1 MEPNGEKDIFDRL
14 MTLPLLRRFQPFF
27 AAHRE
32 GLLYLFFGGLTT
44 VVGIGSYAVF
54 AEVFAI
60 NELVANFFS
69 WIIAVAFA
77 FVTNQ
82 KWVFRDGAGGSEG
95 LGRRIAAFYAGRVAT
110 LLVEEAILAMFV
122 TILGL
127 PGILVKTAAQ
137 VVVVLLN
144 YIISK
149 LFVFK
154 KR

>member
-1 MEPNGEKDIFDRL
+1 METNGEKDIFDRL
-14 MTLPLLRRFQPFF
+14 MTLPLLRRFQPLF

-44 VVGIGSYAVF
+44 LVGVGSYAVF
-54 AEVFAI
+54 QEVFSI

-69 WIIAVAFA
+69 WILAVAFA

-82 KWVFRDGAGGSEG
+82 KWVFRDGESGNEG
-95 LGRRIAAFYAGRVAT
+95 LMQRLTAFYAGRVAT
-110 LLVEEAILAMFV
+110 LLVEEAIIAVFV
-122 TILGL
+122 TALGL
-127 PGILVKTAAQ
+127 PGIPVKIAAQ
-137 VVVVLLN
+137 VVVILLN